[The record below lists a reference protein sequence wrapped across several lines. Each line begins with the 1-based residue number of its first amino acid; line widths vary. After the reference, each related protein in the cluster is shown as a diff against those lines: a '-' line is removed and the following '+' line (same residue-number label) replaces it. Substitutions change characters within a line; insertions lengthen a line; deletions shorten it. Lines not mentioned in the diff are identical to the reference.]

1 MSYPVAT
8 YPYAHAGEF
17 VEALR
22 PHHAHWRPSPSRWIF
37 RGQWDSQFALL
48 PSAFRRES
56 WEPFA
61 APGESPFNPDT
72 PAFGGEQTL
81 QEYRVLRRFF
91 DRLDFAGVDVPN
103 EMYVR
108 TYLDHVE
115 NALAAGGLHDHR
127 QFLTDPA
134 IATFAALAQ
143 HHGVPTRMLDW
154 TRTGLHAAY
163 FAGQEAA
170 RRASAEGSLAVW
182 ALSRDFVQDTNGS
195 ADMGSGIPHVQILT
209 APRGS
214 NPNLHAQAG
223 LFAAWFELNA
233 ISALEARIPRLI
245 AALPARKK
253 NIWASTSP
261 LLQFTLPHSEAPI
274 LLRMLSYENI
284 DGSHMFPGR
293 DGVVRAM
300 KEFRFWDRTD

>member
-1 MSYPVAT
+1 MSYPVAVHEL
-8 YPYAHAGEF
+8 AHAGEF

-22 PHHAHWRPSPSRWIF
+22 PHDARWRPSPSRWIF
-37 RGQWDSQFALL
+37 RGQWDAKFELL
-48 PSAFRRES
+48 PTAFRRES

-61 APGESPFNPDT
+61 APGESPFNPDA
-72 PAFGGEQTL
+72 PASGAEQAF
-81 QEYRVLRRFF
+81 QEYRILRQYF
-91 DRLDFAGVDVPN
+91 DRLDYAGVDVPN
-103 EMYVR
+103 EIFVKS
-108 TYLDHVE
+108 YLDDVE
-115 NALAAGGLHDHR
+115 TTLAAGGLHDHL

-143 HHGVPTRMLDW
+143 HHGVPTRLLDW

-170 RRASAEGSLAVW
+170 RRASTGGRLSVW
-182 ALSRDFVQDTNGS
+182 AISLDFIRDTHGS
-195 ADMGSGIPHVQILT
+195 ADMGSGIPHVQVLT
-209 APRGS
+209 APRAS

-223 LFAAWFELNA
+223 LFTAWFEVNA
-233 ISALEARIPRLI
+233 ISALEPRIPRLI
-245 AALPARKK
+245 DALPAPKK
-253 NIWASTSP
+253 NAWISTSP
-261 LLQFTLPHSEAPI
+261 LLHFTLPHSEAPT

-300 KEFRFWDRTD
+300 KELRFWDRGD